1 MFLKIRNNFRPLPN
15 YSTYNEYII
24 KTNNKYYDSIKKD
37 CENYVFKK
45 KMRELINNGCKDC
58 KDCKDNIDYIDYI
71 DNNLSVKKYTQD
83 TSYDFLIITLS
94 TFSIGIYS
102 FLYFYRFK
110 K

>member
-1 MFLKIRNNFRPLPN
+1 MFLKIRNNFKPLPN
-15 YSTYNEYII
+15 YSKYNEYIV

-45 KMRELINNGCKDC
+45 KMSELINND
-58 KDCKDNIDYIDYI
+58 
-71 DNNLSVKKYTQD
+71 LSVKKYND
-83 TSYDFLIITLS
+83 NTSYDFFIITIT

>member
-1 MFLKIRNNFRPLPN
+1 MFVTLRKNFRPLPN
-15 YSTYNEYII
+15 NSLFNEYIL
-24 KTNNKYYDSIKKD
+24 KTNNKYYDSIKKT

-45 KMRELINNGCKDC
+45 KMRELINNDFKDC
-58 KDCKDNIDYIDYI
+58 KHDI

-83 TSYDFLIITLS
+83 TSYDFLIITIS

>member
-1 MFLKIRNNFRPLPN
+1 MFLKIKNNFRPLPN

-45 KMRELINNGCKDC
+45 KMRELINNDFKDYNDNKYD
-58 KDCKDNIDYIDYI
+58 KDD
-71 DNNLSVKKYTQD
+71 NLSVKKYNYD
-83 TSYDFLIITLS
+83 TSYDFLIITIS

>member
-1 MFLKIRNNFRPLPN
+1 MFLKIRNNFKPLPN
-15 YSTYNEYII
+15 YSKYNEYIV

-45 KMRELINNGCKDC
+45 KMCELINND
-58 KDCKDNIDYIDYI
+58 
-71 DNNLSVKKYTQD
+71 LSVKKYND
-83 TSYDFLIITLS
+83 NTSYDFFIITIT

>member
-1 MFLKIRNNFRPLPN
+1 MFLKIRNNFKPLPN
-15 YSTYNEYII
+15 YSKYNEYII
-24 KTNNKYYDSIKKD
+24 KTNHKYYDSIKKD

-45 KMRELINNGCKDC
+45 KIRELINNDFNN
-58 KDCKDNIDYIDYI
+58 DNNDNNDN
-71 DNNLSVKKYTQD
+71 NNLSIKKHTHD
-83 TSYDFLIITLS
+83 TSYEFLIITIS

>member
-1 MFLKIRNNFRPLPN
+1 
-15 YSTYNEYII
+15 
-24 KTNNKYYDSIKKD
+24 
-37 CENYVFKK
+37 
-45 KMRELINNGCKDC
+45 MRELINNDFKDC
-58 KDCKDNIDYIDYI
+58 KHDI

>member
-58 KDCKDNIDYIDYI
+58 KDNIDYI
-71 DNNLSVKKYTQD
+71 DNNLIVKKYTQD

>member
-1 MFLKIRNNFRPLPN
+1 MFLKIKNNFRPLPN

-45 KMRELINNGCKDC
+45 KMRELINNDFKDYNDNKYD
-58 KDCKDNIDYIDYI
+58 KDDKDD
-71 DNNLSVKKYTQD
+71 NLSVKKYNYD
-83 TSYDFLIITLS
+83 TSYDFLIITIS